1 MTKLLKPAIAGA
13 VLLCLACG
21 GNKAAPKPV
30 AGVPGEAFAP
40 LTETDV
46 ARFARALPAVVSYL
60 HMRGGPEGQLRVRDD
75 AGKVLA
81 HGIEWVAHYP
91 TPDEHSRHHQDG
103 ADSKLG
109 GEIDHGPDDRDSL
122 VSNLRVAAGDG
133 VFPEQERADAA
144 DLQSRLTGGF
154 PYPPNV
160 LFVGNQGEV
169 PGLFEVQLDPVKAVL
184 LRQQDALF
192 RVQPGIECPPVD

>member
-81 HGIEWVAHYP
+81 HGIEWVAQAEGVDSVFAANGTDWKFFRAMLYRVSVCAWAVGMENEGQGEAMKRVVRSQP
-91 TPDEHSRHHQDG
+91 NRSMAGQLRSRIKQMK
-103 ADSKLG
+103 A
-109 GEIDHGPDDRDSL
+109 
-122 VSNLRVAAGDG
+122 VVAA
-133 VFPEQERADAA
+133 VPEANIEMFRRHYQ
-144 DLQSRLTGGF
+144 DLKDF
-154 PYPPNV
+154 FFIV
-160 LFVGNQGEV
+160 E
-169 PGLFEVQLDPVKAVL
+169 E
-184 LRQQDALF
+184 
-192 RVQPGIECPPVD
+192 EE